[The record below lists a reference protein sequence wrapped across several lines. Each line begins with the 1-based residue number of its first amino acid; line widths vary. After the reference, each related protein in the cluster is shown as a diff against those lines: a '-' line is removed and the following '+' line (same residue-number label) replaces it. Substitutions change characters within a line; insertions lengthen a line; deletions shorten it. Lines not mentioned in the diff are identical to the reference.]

1 MKMNTILMILCFLLP
16 VAALAVSV
24 AVGKRTLRVTK
35 SARKAFSRH
44 FLAFVMAMVLCLAF
58 TVLASAETAP
68 ADASEVATT
77 ALAASSDSGAGI
89 ATGLGFIGA
98 AIAIGLSA
106 LGAGLALAAGAPA
119 AIGAVSE
126 DPKSFGKSMI
136 FVVLGEALAIYG
148 FIIAFFIILKIPNLP
163 TL

>member
-1 MKMNTILMILCFLLP
+1 MNTILMVLCFLLP

-58 TVLASAETAP
+58 TVLASAETSP
-68 ADASEVATT
+68 ADATEAATAIAT
-77 ALAASSDSGAGI
+77 STGSGAGL